1 MSKRVDLMEK
11 RLKREIKARK
21 EAESL
26 LETKSLELYRANQE
40 LLHLNHQLEK
50 QVDYRSNQLIQN
62 ELKYNTLI
70 DNMDLGLI
78 EVDKQHRILKA
89 NRSFIKLVGYSE
101 EELIGL
107 DESYQEL

>member
-1 MSKRVDLMEK
+1 MSTREELLEK
-11 RLKREIKARK
+11 RLQREIKARK

-26 LETKSLELYRANQE
+26 LESKTLELYRLNKE

-50 QVDYRSNQLIQN
+50 QVDFRNNQLIQN

-78 EVDKQHRILKA
+78 EVDKEHRILKA
-89 NRSFIKLVGYSE
+89 NGSFLK
-101 EELIGL
+101 
-107 DESYQEL
+107 